1 MGHSTKRERKISGE
15 SFLRKEMQ
23 TNFKIEIQKPT
34 SRLKMEKAEINPTIA
49 KTAIKNNE
57 ILELRREKT
66 LGSSLRKDQKERS
79 RSLEK

>member
-1 MGHSTKRERKISGE
+1 
-15 SFLRKEMQ
+15 
-23 TNFKIEIQKPT
+23 
-34 SRLKMEKAEINPTIA
+34 MEKAEINPTIA
-49 KTAIKNNE
+49 KTATKNNE

>member
-1 MGHSTKRERKISGE
+1 
-15 SFLRKEMQ
+15 MQ
-23 TNFKIEIQKPT
+23 TKFKIEIQKPT